1 MNIGYAQKI
10 ITPSLNK
17 PVFLA
22 GFGNDRR
29 AETIHDDL
37 YARALTIQTEQTT
50 LVLVALDLIG
60 FFRPDVLEVIET
72 LKVSETF
79 RVLNPQIVIASTHT
93 HHGPDTMGLWG
104 PDQKTRGVDEAW
116 MTATKQKIVDVIHA
130 SLSTLKPAS
139 VKWTS
144 VHVPGLVKNARNPE
158 ILDDELT
165 LLQFLTEDRRPLA
178 TLFNF
183 PCHPEVLW
191 DMNPNITSDYV
202 HYLREEV
209 EHQTGAPCIFFSGA
223 LGGMMTPDVKDHSF
237 EEAEFMGRKL
247 AVEGLKALSAV
258 SPQTVDDR
266 PQTAGKEAVNG
277 HLSSVSIEKRI
288 IKAKLTNILYKLAF
302 GRKLLPDTR
311 DKKGYV
317 TTEVNLI
324 RIGRLW
330 LATVP
335 GELLP
340 KLGLQLKAWMKEAG
354 AHVTGVIGL
363 ANDELGYILPV
374 EDFKYPWNPFKPGT
388 HYEET
393 NSIGKDITP
402 KVMDA
407 LHNVIASEA
416 KQSSGMLRIAS
427 PTRSARGSQ

>member
-1 MNIGYAQKI
+1 MNIGYAQST
-10 ITPSLNK
+10 ITPALDK
-17 PVFLA
+17 PVYLA

-29 AETIHDDL
+29 AQTIHDDL
-37 YARALTIQTEQTT
+37 YARALAVQSGQTT

-60 FFRPDVLEVIET
+60 FFRPDVYEVIGQ
-72 LKVSETF
+72 VNYPD
-79 RVLNPQIVIASTHT
+79 VQIVIAATHT

-104 PDQKTRGVDEAW
+104 SDQKTRGVNEVW
-116 MTATKQKIVDVIHA
+116 MSATKQKIVEVIHA
-130 SLSTLKPAS
+130 SLATLKPAS
-139 VKWTS
+139 VKWAS

-165 LLQFLTEDRRPLA
+165 LLQFLDPERHSLV

-202 HYLREEV
+202 HYLREEA
-209 EHQTGAPCIFFSGA
+209 EKQTGAPCIFFPGA

-247 AVEGLKALSAV
+247 AEEGLASLSKAEGQPALV
-258 SPQTVDDR
+258 
-266 PQTAGKEAVNG
+266 K
-277 HLSSVSIEKRI
+277 IEKRI
-288 IKAKLTNILYKLAF
+288 IRAKLTNILYKLAF
-302 GRKLLPDTR
+302 GRKLLPDVR
-311 DKKGYV
+311 DRSGYI

-324 RIGRLW
+324 KIGGLW

-340 KLGLQLKAWMKEAG
+340 RLGLQLKAWMKEAG
-354 AHVTGVIGL
+354 AQVTGVIGL

-374 EDFKYPWNPFKPGT
+374 EDFKYPWNPFRPGK

-402 KVMDA
+402 KVMNA
-407 LHNVIASEA
+407 LRAVIASEA
-416 KQSSGMLRIAS
+416 KQSPDKVGIAS
-427 PTRSARGSQ
+427 G

>member
-1 MNIGYAQKI
+1 MNIGYAQQT

-29 AETIHDDL
+29 AKTIHDDL
-37 YARALTIQTEQTT
+37 YARALAIQAEKTT

-60 FFRPDVLEVIET
+60 FFRPDVYEVIE
-72 LKVSETF
+72 KINRPDV
-79 RVLNPQIVIASTHT
+79 QIVIASTHT

-104 PDQKTRGVDEAW
+104 PDQKTRGVDAEY
-116 MTATKQKIVDVIHA
+116 MRDIKQKIVDVIHA
-130 SLSTLKPAS
+130 SLSTLRPAS

-165 LLQFLTEDRRPLA
+165 LLQFTTTDGRPLT

-202 HYLREEV
+202 GYLRNEV
-209 EHQTGAPCIFFSGA
+209 EKQTGAPCIFFSGA

-237 EEAEFMGRKL
+237 EESEFMGRKL
-247 AVEGLKALSAV
+247 AEEGLKALSAV
-258 SPQTVDDR
+258 TLQTSDGR
-266 PQTAGKEAVNG
+266 PQTTGKEAVG
-277 HLSSVSIEKRI
+277 GQSSAVRFEKRI

-302 GRKLLPDTR
+302 SRKLLPDTR
-311 DKKGYV
+311 DKKGYI

-324 RIGRLW
+324 KIGGLW

-340 KLGLQLKAWMKEAG
+340 KLGLQLKAWMKYAG
-354 AHVTGVIGL
+354 AQVTGVIGL
-363 ANDELGYILPV
+363 ANDELGYILPT
-374 EDFKYPWNPFKPGT
+374 EDFKYPWNPFKPGK

-393 NSIGKDITP
+393 NSIGKGITVS
-402 KVMDA
+402 VMEA
-407 LHNVIASEA
+407 LKELI
-416 KQSSGMLRIAS
+416 R
-427 PTRSARGSQ
+427 

>member
-1 MNIGYAQKI
+1 MNIGYAQQI
-10 ITPSLNK
+10 ITPSLDK
-17 PVFLA
+17 PVYLA

-37 YARALTIQTEQTT
+37 YARALAIQTEQTT

-60 FFRPDVLEVIET
+60 FFRPVVYEVIE
-72 LKVSETF
+72 KVN
-79 RVLNPQIVIASTHT
+79 RPDVQIIIASTHT

-104 PDQKTRGVDEAW
+104 PDQKTRGVDEVW
-116 MTATKQKIVDVIHA
+116 MSATKQKIVDGIHA
-130 SLSTLKPAS
+130 SLSDASTRLSTSLEPAS
-139 VKWTS
+139 VKWAS

-165 LLQFLTEDRRPLA
+165 LLQFTTADGRPLT

-191 DMNPNITSDYV
+191 DMNPNLTSDYV

-209 EHQTGAPCIFFSGA
+209 EQQTDAPCIFFSGA
-223 LGGMMTPDVKDHSF
+223 LGGMMTPDVKYHSF
-237 EEAEFMGRKL
+237 EEAESMGRKL
-247 AVEGLKALSAV
+247 AEEGLKALSAV
-258 SPQTVDDR
+258 TLQTADDR
-266 PQTAGKEAVNG
+266 PQTADKEAVG
-277 HLSSVSIEKRI
+277 GQSSAVRFEKRI

-302 GRKLLPDTR
+302 GRKLLPDVR
-311 DKKGYV
+311 DKKGYIA
-317 TTEVNLI
+317 TEVNLI
-324 RIGRLW
+324 KIGGLW

-354 AHVTGVIGL
+354 AQVTGVIGL

-374 EDFKYPWNPFKPGT
+374 EDFKYPWNPFKPGK

-393 NSIGKDITP
+393 NSIGKDIAP
-402 KVMDA
+402 KVMDG
-407 LHNVIASEA
+407 LKELV
-416 KQSSGMLRIAS
+416 
-427 PTRSARGSQ
+427 SQR

>member
-1 MNIGYAQKI
+1 MKIGYAQQAM
-10 ITPSLNK
+10 TPSLDK
-17 PVFLA
+17 PVYLA

-29 AETIHDDL
+29 AQTIHDDL
-37 YARALTIQTEQTT
+37 YVRSLAIQTEHIT

-60 FFRPDVLEVIET
+60 FFRPDVYEVIE
-72 LKVSETF
+72 KINRPDV
-79 RVLNPQIVIASTHT
+79 QIVIAATHT

-104 PDQKTRGVDEAW
+104 PDQKTRGVDEVW
-116 MTATKQKIVDVIHA
+116 MSATKQTIVDVIHA
-130 SLSTLKPAS
+130 SLFALKPAS
-139 VKWTS
+139 AKWTS
-144 VHVPGLVKNARNPE
+144 VNIPGLVKNARNPQ

-165 LLQFLTEDRRPLA
+165 LLQFLAADGRPLA

-191 DMNPNITSDYV
+191 EHNPHITSDYV
-202 HYLREEV
+202 HYLRDEAEK
-209 EHQTGAPCIFFSGA
+209 QTGAPCIFFSGA

-247 AVEGLKALSAV
+247 AVEGLASLSKV
-258 SPQTVDDR
+258 ESQMS
-266 PQTAGKEAVNG
+266 
-277 HLSSVSIEKRI
+277 LISFEKRI

-302 GRKLLPDTR
+302 GRKLLPDVR
-311 DKKGYV
+311 DKSGYI

-324 RIGRLW
+324 KIGGLW

-354 AHVTGVIGL
+354 AQVAGVIGL

-374 EDFKYPWNPFKPGT
+374 KDFKYPWNPFRPGK

-393 NSIGKDITP
+393 NSIGKDIAP
-402 KVMDA
+402 QVMDV
-407 LHNVIASEA
+407 LRDVIASPERSEWV
-416 KQSSGMLRIAS
+416 KQ
-427 PTRSARGSQ
+427 

>member
-1 MNIGYAQKI
+1 MKIGYAQQAM
-10 ITPSLNK
+10 TPSLDK
-17 PVFLA
+17 PVYLA

-29 AETIHDDL
+29 AQTIHDDL
-37 YARALTIQTEQTT
+37 YVRSLAIQTGHIT

-60 FFRPDVLEVIET
+60 FFRPDVYEVIE
-72 LKVSETF
+72 KINRPDV
-79 RVLNPQIVIASTHT
+79 QIVIASTHT

-104 PDQKTRGVDEAW
+104 PDQKTRGVDEVW
-116 MTATKQKIVDVIHA
+116 MSATKQTIVDVIHA
-130 SLSTLKPAS
+130 SLFALKPAS
-139 VKWTS
+139 AKWTS
-144 VHVPGLVKNARNPE
+144 VNIPGLVKNARNPQ

-165 LLQFLTEDRRPLA
+165 LLQFLAADGRPLA
-178 TLFNF
+178 MLFNF

-191 DMNPNITSDYV
+191 EHNPHITSDYV
-202 HYLREEV
+202 HYLRDEAEK
-209 EHQTGAPCIFFSGA
+209 QTGAPCIFFSGA

-247 AVEGLKALSAV
+247 AVEGLASLSKV
-258 SPQTVDDR
+258 ESQMS
-266 PQTAGKEAVNG
+266 
-277 HLSSVSIEKRI
+277 LISFEKRI

-302 GRKLLPDTR
+302 GRKLLPDVR
-311 DKKGYV
+311 DKSGYI

-324 RIGRLW
+324 KIGGLW

-354 AHVTGVIGL
+354 AQVAGVIGL

-374 EDFKYPWNPFKPGT
+374 KDFKYPWNPFKPGR

-402 KVMDA
+402 KVMNA
-407 LHNVIASEA
+407 LRDVIASPERSERV
-416 KQSSGMLRIAS
+416 KQ
-427 PTRSARGSQ
+427 